1 VSDAERAIG
10 RLEAEVDSL
19 ASLVSELR
27 LEVRATRDLV
37 SEVAGAMK
45 AMRLMAGVFSAVAG
59 ALGYFVHK
67 MWRA

>member
-1 VSDAERAIG
+1 MSDAERAIG

-45 AMRLMAGVFSAVAG
+45 AMRVMAGVFSTLAG
-59 ALGYFVHK
+59 VGGYFLHK
-67 MWRA
+67 IWRP